1 MAKNIITNRELY
13 SVCFHFSFWIY
24 AINALLY
31 LHKKIRATGCV
42 IVQHFTFE
50 PMVCQNLSEGSHR
63 TETILSAI
71 GANVRGMGLLTM
83 SYRLARPI
91 LRST

>member
-50 PMVCQNLSEGSHR
+50 PMACQNLSEGSKQKR
-63 TETILSAI
+63 SYWQL
-71 GANVRGMGLLTM
+71 VLM
-83 SYRLARPI
+83 SEEWGC
-91 LRST
+91 